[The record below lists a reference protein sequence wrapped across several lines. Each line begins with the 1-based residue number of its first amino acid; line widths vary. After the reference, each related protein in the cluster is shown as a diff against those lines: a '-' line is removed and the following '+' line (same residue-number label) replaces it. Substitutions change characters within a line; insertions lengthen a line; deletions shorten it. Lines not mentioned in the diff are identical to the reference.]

1 MCVCV
6 CVCVWRRGIK
16 LTRGQCQCQDMHAV
30 TPNRVC
36 SSGSVHLK
44 NQQSTCLSLSTVSQC
59 CSDSAAGASSM
70 ELLFKVIDN
79 CMDDSVMKL
88 IMFQICDAHVK
99 NLINI
104 LVNADV
110 FTDEDN
116 NSR

>member
-1 MCVCV
+1 
-6 CVCVWRRGIK
+6 
-16 LTRGQCQCQDMHAV
+16 
-30 TPNRVC
+30 
-36 SSGSVHLK
+36 
-44 NQQSTCLSLSTVSQC
+44 
-59 CSDSAAGASSM
+59 M